1 MTGPVS
7 PVELLAPRSD
17 IASLSTELA
26 RQGRVRVPQLLQPG
40 LAQSLHVTM
49 AAWRRWAL
57 VTRIEGQH
65 RSFDAEA
72 MAEIDPARRAA
83 FEQLVQQEAGRGFQY
98 LFERY
103 PLVDHGR
110 TGQLSDAVLL
120 QAFALLRSEAF
131 LDLARQL
138 LGAPEIRFADGQL
151 TRYRAG
157 HFLSL
162 HDDEAEG
169 LNRVAAYVINLS
181 TTGPRPTVARWNSSA
196 RRANRSRPGH
206 QASTRCRCSA
216 CPRRTAC
223 RWWRQA
229 PPERGCRSPAGSG
242 AVPSRRWETAAE
254 ARHHRPGTAPHGCPH
269 SAAANRAAWSIARF
283 ASSSPASSAPPI
295 TCTGRPC
302 AASASASGRSGSC
315 PAHSTTVSQAI
326 HVGFSRRS
334 P

>member
-1 MTGPVS
+1 MTPGATS
-7 PVELLAPRSD
+7 TALLAARPDRP
-17 IASLSTELA
+17 ALAEALA
-26 RQGRVRVPQLLQPG
+26 REGRVRVPNLLQ
-40 LAQSLHVTM
+40 ADFARQLHATM
-49 AAWRRWAL
+49 TAWRRWAL

-72 MAEIDPARRAA
+72 MEAVDPARRAA
-83 FEQLVQQEAGRGFQY
+83 FDTLVQQEAGRGFQY

-138 LGAPEIRFADGQL
+138 LGAPEICFADGQL

-181 TTGPRPTVARWNSSA
+181 TDWPAADGGALEFLSPQGEPLEAWT
-196 RRANRSRPGH
+196 PGFNTM
-206 QASTRCRCSA
+206 SLFR
-216 CPRRTAC
+216 
-223 RWWRQA
+223 
-229 PPERGCRSPAGSG
+229 
-242 AVPSRRWETAAE
+242 VP
-254 ARHHRPGTAPHGCPH
+254 APHRVSVVAPG
-269 SAAANRAAWSIARF
+269 ATGTRLSITGWFRRGAE
-283 ASSSPASSAPPI
+283 PAV
-295 TCTGRPC
+295 GD
-302 AASASASGRSGSC
+302 GS
-315 PAHSTTVSQAI
+315 
-326 HVGFSRRS
+326 
-334 P
+334 

>member
-1 MTGPVS
+1 MTWPVS

-17 IASLSTELA
+17 IASLAAELA

-40 LAQSLHVTM
+40 LAESLHATM
-49 AAWRRWAL
+49 TAWRRWAL

-65 RSFDAEA
+65 RSFDAAA
-72 MAEIDPARRAA
+72 MTELDPTRRAA
-83 FEQLVQQEAGRGFQY
+83 FEQLVQQEARRGFQY

-120 QAFALLRSEAF
+120 QAFALLRSEGF
-131 LDLARQL
+131 LELARQL
-138 LGAPEIRFADGQL
+138 LGAPDIRFADGQL

-181 TTGPRPTVARWNSSA
+181 ADWPAADGGALEFIGPQGELLEAWT
-196 RRANRSRPGH
+196 PGFNTM
-206 QASTRCRCSA
+206 SLFR
-216 CPRRTAC
+216 
-223 RWWRQA
+223 
-229 PPERGCRSPAGSG
+229 
-242 AVPSRRWETAAE
+242 VP
-254 ARHHRPGTAPHGCPH
+254 APHRVAVV
-269 SAAANRAAWSIARF
+269 AADATGTRLSITGWFRRGAE
-283 ASSSPASSAPPI
+283 PA
-295 TCTGRPC
+295 
-302 AASASASGRSGSC
+302 
-315 PAHSTTVSQAI
+315 
-326 HVGFSRRS
+326 VGDG